1 MEEEKKIITKMT
13 DFEICKSYREAKNPT
28 GQLKILAELNACSIV
43 DIEEI
48 LKRNNEPMRKR
59 QYKKP
64 AKKETKKPA
73 NKGILPDIISDA
85 IIREYDKVSRELEV
99 KKAEVEELNAE
110 LAVIT
115 EWLSNHGIKT

>member
-1 MEEEKKIITKMT
+1 MEEEKKIITKMI
-13 DFEICKSYREAKNPT
+13 DFEICKSYREAKNPA
-28 GQLKILAELNACSIV
+28 GQIKILSELNACSIV

-59 QYKKP
+59 PYKKP
-64 AKKETKKPA
+64 VKKETKKPV

-85 IIREYDKVSRELEV
+85 IIREYDRVSRELEV

>member
-1 MEEEKKIITKMT
+1 
-13 DFEICKSYREAKNPT
+13 
-28 GQLKILAELNACSIV
+28 
-43 DIEEI
+43 
-48 LKRNNEPMRKR
+48 MRKR

-64 AKKETKKPA
+64 VKKETKKPT